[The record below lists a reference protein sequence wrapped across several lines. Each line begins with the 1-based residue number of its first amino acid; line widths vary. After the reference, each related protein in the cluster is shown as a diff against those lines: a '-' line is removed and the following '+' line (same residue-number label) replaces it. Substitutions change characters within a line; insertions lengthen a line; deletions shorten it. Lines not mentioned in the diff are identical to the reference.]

1 MIHFLSWFAFV
12 SLGVIVGLLILL
24 AILSREN
31 RALREKL
38 KIAQAKA
45 GWNAVVAEHWRD
57 DAMTLRRKF
66 DLNTDTDERW
76 FVAEVEGE

>member
-38 KIAQAKA
+38 KIARAKA
-45 GWNAVVAEHWRD
+45 RWNAVVAEHWRRET
-57 DAMTLRRKF
+57 MTLRRKF